1 MSTAVIAAAPEG
13 SGLLFHRRSD
23 PRTRCRDRVPDE
35 QELLRRYHHD
45 GDLSARQA
53 LVERMLPLVR
63 TLARRYVNRG
73 EPLDDLIQVGCVGLL
88 KAVDRFD
95 VSRDLRF
102 STFAVPTILGEIK
115 RHFRDR
121 AWSVRVSRGI
131 QERNAR
137 VSRAVDRLSGRL
149 GRSPTVEE
157 LAQATDS
164 TVEQVLESLQGA
176 QAYTT
181 VPLEL
186 APGDDGETVE
196 WLGREDPGY
205 TRTEERLVLARGLD
219 VLPAREREI
228 VTLRF
233 FAGLTQR
240 EIADRVGVSQM
251 HVSRLLRRAIA
262 RMALE
267 LGPVPGALEAS

>member
-1 MSTAVIAAAPEG
+1 MSTAVIAAAPVRSE
-13 SGLLFHRRSD
+13 LLFLRR
-23 PRTRCRDRVPDE
+23 PTPWTGRRDRLPDE

-45 GDLSARQA
+45 GDLDARQA

-73 EPLDDLIQVGCVGLL
+73 EPLDDLIQVGCVGLI

-95 VSRDLRF
+95 VSRELRF

-137 VSRAVDRLSGRL
+137 VTGAADRLSGRL
-149 GRSPTVEE
+149 GRSPTIEE

-186 APGDDGETVE
+186 PGDDGEPHE
-196 WLGREDPGY
+196 WLGSEDPGY
-205 TRTEERLVLARGLD
+205 SQTDERLVLARGLEA
-219 VLPAREREI
+219 LPGREREI
-228 VTLRF
+228 VTLSF

-240 EIADRVGVSQM
+240 EIADRVGLSQM
-251 HVSRLLRRAIA
+251 HVSRLLRRAIT
-262 RMALE
+262 RMASE
-267 LGPVPGALEAS
+267 LVPAP

>member
-1 MSTAVIAAAPEG
+1 MAVAPG
-13 SGLLFHRRSD
+13 TTDSSSRSA
-23 PRTRCRDRVPDE
+23 CRDRLPDE
-35 QELLRRYHHD
+35 QELLRRYHRD
-45 GDLSARQA
+45 GDIAARQA
-53 LVERMLPLVR
+53 LVEQMLPLVR

-73 EPLDDLIQVGCVGLL
+73 EPLDDLIQVGCVGLI

-137 VSRAVDRLSGRL
+137 VTRAVERLSGRL
-149 GRSPTVEE
+149 GRSPTVDE
-157 LAQATDS
+157 LAKATDS

-186 APGDDGETVE
+186 VPSDDGDPLD
-196 WLGREDPGY
+196 WLGREDPGFNQA
-205 TRTEERLVLARGLD
+205 EERLVLARGLE
-219 VLPAREREI
+219 VLAPREREI

-262 RMALE
+262 RMQGE
-267 LGPVPGALEAS
+267 LVGPVPAAAAA